1 MFDHR
6 QTLNEELLE
15 EAMECADRSPSREYG
30 DSRPESTSAA
40 AATSTT
46 SEVAAVKPGRR
57 IARVIEEVMRS
68 IEGRARAV
76 TRKKFW
82 HEEESF
88 ETCSSRM
95 NHNAEDGIQMY
106 RNMIPDPVIIKG
118 LPTHDEKEMIA
129 FLQNT
134 EHFCLLRHD
143 EMREVVHASLRR
155 EYLPGEVVLPEG
167 GHAPHMYIVVGGEV
181 EVFAPNDGGTDSP
194 QRSTRAHP
202 SPPKTQKKWSCRAGG
217 TYCFLDAAQKED
229 DLQQSR
235 VFHKEELCPEVLPLV
250 EECEAMTH
258 CGKVKPGMVFGLDL
272 CVLKDASPLRYV
284 AGITSERTV
293 LALLP
298 LRAVQQLLGK
308 SPCFSQSVGRHL
320 GEGDIFIPVREFCR
334 YVFMPSAAMNEYLPL
349 WTILDRYTKIENV
362 IHTKLKSNTIDT
374 AAWSYALNRLPEN
387 VTTTF
392 CFNLVLALPP
402 FVATRMREEAKKA
415 DVRHFLK
422 FGKNK
427 STTNRTA
434 ITYIRTKERR
444 RCTWHLGMEGKT
456 LVLLRDGYTDLL
468 DFLSMLCVHIIESN
482 KLRGRVQGLVHPPAI
497 DILDEYLNNRE
508 ADESAGVVRDKALEL
523 ERIQEVLKNLP
534 LTKEEQKGLLDLWQT
549 DCLVKIYEVMMHRE
563 EFNVRVDPG
572 VSRKFQTNPFVE
584 WALNLRACIMQKMG
598 LNSHWVPPDD
608 LCIDIVSSNT
618 HCIKN
623 LLSSFHRKHRQAIE
637 EYARRDKRL
646 GPLESWHVEEDAFYA
661 STTGLLSTERTD
673 LMDDYAKALEESGI
687 MVLVD
692 TAMTGLQ
699 VDIIPVHALNF
710 ETIDTVL
717 QESLKRI
724 SGCQGRL
731 DSKSWLQ
738 MCQPRPLTKKSTDEM
753 SSPFLSSPNHHSRLD
768 RHFIIN
774 MDFAF
779 GAQAEGICRAIFSVF
794 GRRIRS
800 VNVMGKAGGLVGKR
814 GDIQLPKEVLMSK
827 SSLIVEDSQD
837 ELRRCRNQGLT
848 AERLRELAG
857 PNVSVHEGRIVTI
870 AGTMLQNV
878 RMLEFYKCIWG
889 CVGAEMEASFFA
901 RVIEDFF
908 RQGIANRELETRF
921 AYYTS
926 DLPLASH
933 ASKRT
938 TGVSLSVPMTVKEGV
953 PSLYAIARGILENI
967 LLPR

>member
-1 MFDHR
+1 MFDPR
-6 QTLNEELLE
+6 QTLNEDLLE
-15 EAMECADRSPSREYG
+15 EAMESADMSPSMEYG
-30 DSRPESTSAA
+30 DNMPGS
-40 AATSTT
+40 T
-46 SEVAAVKPGRR
+46 SEVAAAKPGKGV
-57 IARVIEEVMRS
+57 ARVIEEVMRS
-68 IEGRARAV
+68 IQERAKSV
-76 TRKKFW
+76 THKKFW
-82 HEEESF
+82 HDEESF

-95 NHNAEDGIQMY
+95 NHHAEDGKQMY
-106 RNMIPDPVIIKG
+106 RNMLPDPVIAKG
-118 LPTHDEKEMIA
+118 VPTNDEEEMFA

-134 EHFCLLRHD
+134 EHFSLLRND
-143 EMREVVHASLRR
+143 EMRQVVQASLRR

-167 GHAPHMYIVVGGEV
+167 GHAPHMYIVVAGEV
-181 EVFAPNDGGTDSP
+181 EVFAPNESSTDSP
-194 QRSTRAHP
+194 QRSTHP
-202 SPPKTQKKWSCRAGG
+202 HHSPLKKQKKWSCRVGG
-217 TYCFLDAAQKED
+217 AYCYLDAAQRD
-229 DLQQSR
+229 DLRQSR
-235 VFHKEELCPEVLPLV
+235 VFLKEELCPEVLPLV
-250 EECEAMTH
+250 EECESMTH
-258 CGKVKPGMVFGLDL
+258 CGKVKPGMVFGLEL
-272 CVLKDASPLRYV
+272 CVLKDTSPLRYV

-298 LRAVQQLLGK
+298 LPTVQQLLGK
-308 SPCFSQSVGRHL
+308 NPSFSQSVGRQV

-422 FGKNK
+422 VGKNK
-427 STTNRTA
+427 STINRTA
-434 ITYIRTKERR
+434 ITYIHTKERR

-497 DILDEYLNNRE
+497 DILDEYLNDRE
-508 ADESAGVVRDKALEL
+508 ADESAGVVREKEFEL
-523 ERIQEVLKNLP
+523 ERVQEVLKNLP

-549 DCLVKIYEVMMHRE
+549 DCLIKIYEVMMHRE

-598 LNSHWVPPDD
+598 LNTHWLPPDD

-646 GPLESWHVEEDAFYA
+646 GSLDTWHVEEDAFYA

-687 MVLVD
+687 IVLVD

-717 QESLKRI
+717 QESLRRI
-724 SGCQGRL
+724 SGRQGWL

-738 MCQPRPLTKKSTDEM
+738 MCQPRPLTKKSTDDV
-753 SSPFLSSPNHHSRLD
+753 SSPFLGSPKHNFRLD

-794 GRRIRS
+794 GHRIRS

-878 RMLEFYKCIWG
+878 RMLEFYKRIWG

-921 AYYTS
+921 VYYTS
-926 DLPLASH
+926 DLPLGSH
-933 ASKRT
+933 ASKRNVGT
-938 TGVSLSVPMTVKEGV
+938 SLSVPLTVKEGV